1 MRYLSELLREN
12 KKFSVT
18 VFSNQNIIQHKEIQY
33 TMSVLS
39 LIIKREFIA
48 KVRNKS
54 FIVMTFLSPLLFVG
68 MAVLIG
74 YLATI
79 NQGDVKKIAVFDKG
93 NFFTKNELVN
103 DKKYEYQYLSDMDFD
118 IAKKTASESYEGLLF
133 VPETSDK
140 KELTSKIEYIS
151 DNSPNMD
158 FIYKLENI
166 IEDKITKL
174 NIESSGV
181 DYSII
186 ENSKAKANIHL
197 AKFSGEDSIKGLNG
211 IKVAIGSIFGY
222 MIMMF
227 IMIYGNFVMRS
238 VIEEKSNRII
248 EIIVSSVKPFQLMMG
263 KILGNSL
270 AGLLQ
275 FFIWAVVGVILYF
288 VAASF
293 LGLNMGGSATALNEV
308 SSQVSD
314 SDKTQM
320 MQTISMYFE
329 TIVSDL
335 PWITI
340 ILSFFVFFAGGYF
353 LYSSVYA
360 AIGAAVDNETDSQQF
375 LMPIMIP
382 LMLAVYIGF
391 FTVMD
396 DPHGSVAVVFS
407 LIPFTSPIVMLMRIP
422 FGVPVWQIIL
432 SVVLLYATFFFI
444 VWSAA
449 KIYRVG
455 ILMYGKKPTWKELY
469 KWLRY

>member
-1 MRYLSELLREN
+1 
-12 KKFSVT
+12 
-18 VFSNQNIIQHKEIQY
+18 
-33 TMSVLS
+33 MSILS

-79 NQGDVKKIAVFDKG
+79 NQGEVKKIAVFDQG
-93 NFFTKNELVN
+93 NFFIKDDLVN
-103 DKKYEYQYLSDMDFD
+103 DKKYEYHYLSDMDFD
-118 IAKKTASESYEGLLF
+118 KAKEIASESYEALLY
-133 VPETSDK
+133 VPNNIDK
-140 KELTSKIEYIS
+140 KNLTNKIEYLS
-151 DNSPNMD
+151 DNSPSMD

-186 ENSKAKANIHL
+186 ENAKVEANIHL
-197 AKFSGEDSIKGLNG
+197 AKFSGEDSVKGLNG

-222 MIMMF
+222 LIMMF

-238 VIEEKSNRII
+238 VIEEKTNRII

-275 FFIWAVVGVILYF
+275 FFIWLVVGVILYF

-293 LGLNMGGSATALNEV
+293 LGLNMGGGTTALTEV
-308 SSQVSD
+308 SSQVSE
-314 SDKTQM
+314 SDKAEFIQTAQIYL
-320 MQTISMYFE
+320 QTIM
-329 TIVSDL
+329 TDL
-335 PWITI
+335 PWVTI
-340 ILSFFVFFAGGYF
+340 LISFFVFFAGGYF
-353 LYSSVYA
+353 LYSSIYA

-375 LMPIMIP
+375 LMPIIMP

-407 LIPFTSPIVMLMRIP
+407 FIPFTSPIVMLMRIP
-422 FGVPVWQIIL
+422 FGVPVWQILL
-432 SVVLLYATFFFI
+432 SGILLYGTFLLI

-455 ILMYGKKPTWKELY
+455 ILMYGKKPSWKELY